1 MLIRGGARPTRRLL
15 CKVDRGV
22 SILRQQ
28 GRNFSAA
35 AAAAGDDGETREE
48 KLLAYHD
55 SKIRT
60 VEQLLAERKKD
71 QGNQYQGSPYF
82 SVDQNASVLDAVQTM
97 VERDVGSLWVE
108 DAGSP
113 AGIVTERDYLR
124 KVVVRGLNSADT
136 AVGEIMT
143 PFAQVIAV
151 TPSATILECLG
162 IMNEKQF
169 RHLPVVTSLDAPA
182 DAQVVAMISMKDL
195 IKQFTRYHEAQVKY
209 LQEYIPFEVW

>member
-1 MLIRGGARPTRRLL
+1 MNSQDVGALL
-15 CKVDRGV
+15 VMDR
-22 SILRQQ
+22 SL
-28 GRNFSAA
+28 
-35 AAAAGDDGETREE
+35 
-48 KLLAYHD
+48 
-55 SKIRT
+55 
-60 VEQLLAERKKD
+60 
-71 QGNQYQGSPYF
+71 
-82 SVDQNASVLDAVQTM
+82 LDADGDRRVTEAEFRASPQTGAM
-97 VERDVGSLWVE
+97 R
-108 DAGSP
+108 
-113 AGIVTERDYLR
+113 GIVTERDYLR

-136 AVGEIMT
+136 AVGGIMT